1 LVSNG
6 CSDPNDALVVIC
18 VPDNGTTGISDS
30 AHRLCKCAFTRTSG
44 TSQPP
49 DAAPGVILERTKSLT
64 ESADAMTYREPNR
77 LLAAALAEAKFS
89 ASGFARRICDAA
101 ESAGLPVHT
110 SHTQI
115 GRWLD
120 GQRPRGDAPELI
132 ATVLSEKLGRTI
144 TPAELGFDGY
154 GAPPPDAL
162 RMVTD
167 PVETLR
173 VTAELWRS
181 DADGTATRH
190 GADLIGPVLGWLTA
204 EPMGSL
210 ASDGVRHVGMADV
223 AALRSTLSTF
233 VYLDNEYGG
242 GRARNAAVRYLAD
255 CVSPLLSGTFNDAV
269 GRALFTAAAEFT
281 LLTGWMAYD
290 TGNSDTAGNCFVHA
304 LALAQAAGDRAL
316 GASVLSA
323 MSHQANHIGDP
334 RTALVIA
341 RAAVGSVPP
350 DGSSTLRAQFHAMEA
365 RAAAGLG
372 DRSACLRA
380 LSRSET
386 ALSRTD
392 PEMPPW
398 IAYFDAC
405 EFTDEAAHCHRDLG
419 DHKQAVAAAETCLAF
434 QEQGSPRSRVFSR
447 IVYAEAMFGVGEAE
461 HGAHIASEVLP
472 HATALAS
479 RRAVAYV
486 RRLRA
491 KAQPH
496 APVTAVADF
505 LAQSATAK

>member
-1 LVSNG
+1 
-6 CSDPNDALVVIC
+6 
-18 VPDNGTTGISDS
+18 
-30 AHRLCKCAFTRTSG
+30 
-44 TSQPP
+44 
-49 DAAPGVILERTKSLT
+49 
-64 ESADAMTYREPNR
+64 MTYREPNR
-77 LLAAALAEAKFS
+77 RLAAALAEAEFS

-101 ESAGLPVHT
+101 ESAGVPVHT

-115 GRWLD
+115 GRWLE
-120 GQRPRGDAPELI
+120 GQQPRGGAPQLI
-132 ATVLSEKLGRTI
+132 ALVLSEKLGRAV
-144 TPAELGFDGY
+144 TPADLGFDGY
-154 GAPPPDAL
+154 SAPAPDAL

-167 PVETLR
+167 PVEALR
-173 VTAELWRS
+173 VTAELWRA
-181 DADGTATRH
+181 DAAGTATRH

-204 EPMGSL
+204 EPAGSL
-210 ASDGVRHVGMADV
+210 AREGVRHVGMADV
-223 AALRSTLSTF
+223 AALRSSLNTF
-233 VYLDNEYGG
+233 VYLDNDYGG
-242 GRARNAAVRYLAD
+242 GRARDAAVRYLAD
-255 CVSPLLSGTFNDAV
+255 CVSPLLSGTFSDAV
-269 GRALFTAAAEFT
+269 GRALFAAAAEFT

-341 RAAVGSVPP
+341 RAAIGSVPS

-365 RAAAGLG
+365 RAAASLG
-372 DRSACLRA
+372 DRSACLHA

-386 ALSRTD
+386 ALSSTD

-419 DHKQAVAAAETCLAF
+419 DHKQAVTAAETCLAF
-434 QEQGSPRSRVFSR
+434 REQGSPRSRVFSR
-447 IVYAEAMFGVGEAE
+447 IVYAEALFGAGEAE
-461 HGAHIASEVLP
+461 HGANVANAVLP

-479 RRAVAYV
+479 RRTVAYLQ
-486 RRLRA
+486 RLRA
-491 KAQPH
+491 KAIAH
-496 APVTAVADF
+496 SSVSAVADF
-505 LAQSATAK
+505 LERSASDR

>member
-1 LVSNG
+1 
-6 CSDPNDALVVIC
+6 
-18 VPDNGTTGISDS
+18 
-30 AHRLCKCAFTRTSG
+30 
-44 TSQPP
+44 
-49 DAAPGVILERTKSLT
+49 
-64 ESADAMTYREPNR
+64 MTDREPNR

-101 ESAGLPVHT
+101 ESAGVPVHT

-120 GQRPRGDAPELI
+120 GQQPRGAAPQLI

-144 TPAELGFDGY
+144 TSADLGFDSHNTP
-154 GAPPPDAL
+154 APDAL

-167 PVETLR
+167 PVEALR
-173 VTAELWRS
+173 VTAELWRA
-181 DADGTATRH
+181 DADGTAARH

-204 EPMGSL
+204 EPVGSV
-210 ASDGVRHVGMADV
+210 ARDGVQRVGMADV
-223 AALRSTLSTF
+223 DALRSTLSTF

-242 GRARNAAVRYLAD
+242 GRARDAAVRYLAD
-255 CVSPLLSGTFNDAV
+255 CVSPLLDGTFSDAV

-290 TGNSDTAGNCFVHA
+290 TGKPDTAGNCFVHA

-323 MSHQANHIGDP
+323 MSHQANYIGDP

-341 RAAVGSVPP
+341 RGAVGSVPS

-372 DRSACLRA
+372 DRSACQRA
-380 LSRSET
+380 LSRSEM

-392 PEMPPW
+392 PKMPPW
-398 IAYFDAC
+398 IAYFDPC

-419 DHKQAVAAAETCLAF
+419 DHTQAVAAAETCLAF
-434 QEQGSPRSRVFSR
+434 REQGSPRSRVFSR
-447 IVYAEAMFGVGEAE
+447 IVYAEALFGVGEAE
-461 HGAHIASEVLP
+461 HGADVANEVLP

-479 RRAVAYV
+479 RRTAAYLQ
-486 RRLRA
+486 RLRA
-491 KAQPH
+491 KAAPH
-496 APVTAVADF
+496 SSVAAVADF
-505 LAQSATAK
+505 LEKSASDR